1 MPTET
6 IEHAPAKVNLALHV
20 TGQRA
25 DGYHLLDTLVVFTRA
40 GDRIRIRPADR
51 DSFSIEGKFAPAL
64 EGGGDNLVTR
74 ARDIMRKLHGRQ
86 DPVAITLE
94 KNLPVA
100 SGIGGGSSD
109 AAATVRA
116 LARLWQVRDD
126 DQETATALLALGA
139 DMPMCLATE
148 TLRAQG
154 VGEQLTPVADFPPLA
169 MVLANPGVAVATH
182 AIFRALAERSN
193 PPLQMLPVA
202 SDFSALL
209 GWLEATRNDL
219 ERAAQTIAPQIG
231 DTLGALRA
239 SGAAFSR
246 MSGSG
251 ATCFGLFA
259 SQAAAEEAARSIA
272 RAQPAWYVEATTT
285 LEKAVADVEN

>member
-1 MPTET
+1 MPIET

-40 GDRIRIRPADR
+40 GDRIRIRPADC
-51 DSFSIEGKFAPAL
+51 DSFSLDGRFAPAL

-272 RAQPAWYVEATTT
+272 QAHPAWYVEATTT